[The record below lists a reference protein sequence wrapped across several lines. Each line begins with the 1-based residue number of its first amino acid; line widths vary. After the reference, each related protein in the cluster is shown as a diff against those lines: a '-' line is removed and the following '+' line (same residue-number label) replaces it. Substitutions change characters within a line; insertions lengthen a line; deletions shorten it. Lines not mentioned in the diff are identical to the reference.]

1 MEGSM
6 AMEGMESEVGC
17 QGAQDV
23 EGAIKHALE
32 MVGGGDMVLKSK
44 QLEALDALYRGLDVF
59 LLLPTGYGKSISFE
73 CLPFLYDYKLSPTD
87 PSKKCTVLVVS
98 PLISLMVN
106 QVKSLRRRKVAC
118 CILSGNPGIEKDIQ
132 AVSLSPGEYSLVF
145 TAPEA
150 IIENPKWQEC
160 LLELS
165 AHGSIVA
172 VCVDEAHC
180 VSRWSRFFRPSY
192 GRLGEIRA
200 LVPSGTPWLAC
211 TATATHVV
219 REDVCRI
226 LDTSGCN
233 VILLCKSPDRPN
245 IYYEVHERR
254 DIKSDFEPLVKELL
268 SNSKKANRV
277 IVYCRSMNMCS
288 DIYIHFLTTLG
299 KQSYY
304 PDGAEQ
310 ISDNRLFGMFHS
322 DTPTHNKEVILKS
335 MGKEDGVARFVFA
348 TVALGMGV
356 NFKGLNR
363 TIHYAAPTSVEG
375 IRSCRKV
382 RKFCQIHHI
391 LEASR
396 CTP

>member
-1 MEGSM
+1 M
-6 AMEGMESEVGC
+6 
-17 QGAQDV
+17 
-23 EGAIKHALE
+23 
-32 MVGGGDMVLKSK
+32 
-44 QLEALDALYRGLDVF
+44 
-59 LLLPTGYGKSISFE
+59 
-73 CLPFLYDYKLSPTD
+73 
-87 PSKKCTVLVVS
+87 
-98 PLISLMVN
+98 
-106 QVKSLRRRKVAC
+106 
-118 CILSGNPGIEKDIQ
+118 
-132 AVSLSPGEYSLVF
+132 F

-150 IIENPKWQEC
+150 IVENPKWQEC

-226 LDTSGCN
+226 LDISGCN
-233 VILLCKSPDRPN
+233 VICKSPDRPN

-268 SNSKKANRV
+268 SNSKKAKRV

-335 MGKEDGVARFVFA
+335 MGKEDGVVRFVFA

-363 TIHYAAPTSVEG
+363 TIHYAAPTSVEDYFQESG
-375 IRSCRKV
+375 RAGRSGSFAKSTIFWKPVDAPLKKDLSNPIRMLS
-382 RKFCQIHHI
+382 
-391 LEASR
+391 
-396 CTP
+396 